1 MNLRILGAILRKDV
15 LSLYPLVL
23 LVAFLFAGDVIVMQ
37 LELIPVWYMFQFPVL
52 LLAGTVLVFAVVQ
65 TDVAVSHVDDW
76 LCRPVPRAELLAAKL
91 VLLAAV
97 LYGSRALAA
106 LLLNLF
112 LGASIAESLQRAF
125 LLMDFVPLYVAPI
138 LLFTAIVTRT
148 VVQGVGVL
156 IAICIGVFAIPTPL
170 SARQG
175 HCIPPSAAHCSKS
188 GWAG

>member
-15 LSLYPLVL
+15 LSLYPMVL

-91 VLLAAV
+91 ALLAAV

-106 LLLNLF
+106 LLINLI
-112 LGASIAESLQRAF
+112 LGSSFAESLQRAL
-125 LLMDFVPLYVAPI
+125 LLMDVVPLYVPPI
-138 LLFTAIVTRT
+138 VLFTR
-148 VVQGVGVL
+148 
-156 IAICIGVFAIPTPL
+156 
-170 SARQG
+170 S
-175 HCIPPSAAHCSKS
+175 
-188 GWAG
+188 